1 MATPTKVQS
10 LTIFS
15 FHRGCSFLRC
25 GYSIDEIEEAAA
37 IALNSKRQ
45 MTITK
50 LISPKM
56 DDAVR
61 NRFSSDTTEHVV
73 LDRFASVPR
82 RHSTPKRVASP
93 KPFVRKDS
101 RTAETTLPA
110 AQAIYRRHS
119 TPPPSG
125 QALTPP
131 TRVASPGEPAGRKR
145 ITQQFPPTTD
155 SHNRYRPLSRRHSEN
170 VAPYQPL
177 VRPTRT
183 ASPKAT
189 ILAQSLVLQSAH
201 RAQLP
206 TVLLHQ

>member
-1 MATPTKVQS
+1 VQY

-15 FHRGCSFLRC
+15 FHRCSFLRC

-82 RHSTPKRVASP
+82 RHSNPKRVSPP
-93 KPFVRKDS
+93 KPFVRKNS
-101 RTAETTLPA
+101 PTAEGMLPA

-119 TPPPSG
+119 TTPPPG

-131 TRVASPGEPAGRKR
+131 IRVASPGKPAGRKR
-145 ITQQFPPTTD
+145 ITQQSPPTAD
-155 SHNRYRPLSRRHSEN
+155 SHSRVRPLSRRHSEH
-170 VAPYQPL
+170 VAPCQPL

-183 ASPKAT
+183 ESPKAT
-189 ILAQSLVLQSAH
+189 ILAQSLVQSAH

-206 TVLLHQ
+206 NLLLHQ